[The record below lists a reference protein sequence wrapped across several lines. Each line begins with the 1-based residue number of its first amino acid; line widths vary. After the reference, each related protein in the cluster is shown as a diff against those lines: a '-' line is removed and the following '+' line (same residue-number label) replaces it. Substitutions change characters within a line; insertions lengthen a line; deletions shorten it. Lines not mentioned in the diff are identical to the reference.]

1 MENASK
7 ALIIA
12 GAILLAILLISL
24 GIMIFNQASSVVSG
38 TGMTDAEITTF
49 NAKFQKYEGSIKGS
63 MVKSLINDIIAVN
76 NDSNDENDITLKAGP
91 TGVTGASVAATG
103 WVNANTTYEVSFGY
117 EKPTGTTADTKG
129 RITNVTIK

>member
-49 NAKFQKYEGSIKGS
+49 NAKFQKYEGNMKGS

-76 NDSNDENDITLKAGP
+76 NDSNDENNITLD
-91 TGVTGASVAATG
+91 TASTADNKSITSTG
-103 WVNANTTYEVSFGY
+103 WVNTNTTYKVSFEY
-117 EKPTGTTADTKG
+117 AKPAGTTADTKG
-129 RITNVTIK
+129 RVTTVKIDK

>member
-49 NAKFQKYEGSIKGS
+49 NAKFQKYEGDIKGS

-76 NDSNDENDITLKAGP
+76 NDSNDENNITLG
-91 TGVTGASVAATG
+91 TGSTANASVSATG
-103 WVNANTTYEVSFGY
+103 WVNTNTTYKVSFGY
-117 EKPTGTTADTKG
+117 EKPSGTSTDTKG
-129 RITNVTIK
+129 RITNVVIK

>member
-24 GIMIFNQASSVVSG
+24 GIMIFSQAQSVING

-49 NAKFQKYEGSIKGS
+49 NSKFQKYEKTNGIKGAL
-63 MVKSLINDIIAVN
+63 VKSLINDIIAVN
-76 NDSNDENDITLKAGP
+76 NDEDPENNITLA
-91 TGVTGASVAATG
+91 TGSASGASITSTN
-103 WVNANTTYEVSFGY
+103 WVNVNTTYKVEFGY
-117 EKPTGTTADTKG
+117 EKVNGK
-129 RITNVTIK
+129 ITNVKIT